1 MRLTSWILLSSLGL
15 AACGGGGEAPQLGG
29 TGSSAGDTPGD
40 TPGGILADLFV
51 ETLSASSATVEAGGS
66 LSVQDSV
73 RNAGQ
78 TAAGASVLAV
88 YLSTDESLDDD
99 DVLLGTRGVPALE
112 PGAASEAQGSLTVPA
127 GTPPGSYRLIA
138 FADAE
143 FDVVEAQ
150 ELNNLHVATG
160 ALTIEAGAL
169 ANLVPSQ
176 LSFSPASLDAGQL
189 LSVSEAVRNDGEGA
203 AGTFQV
209 GVYLS
214 LDPSITPSD
223 RLLGLRS
230 VSGLAVGALS
240 FGDDDLLVPANTP
253 EGTYWVG
260 VLVDVGGT
268 QPELDEFDNVLV
280 ASGQVSVHRPPRPD
294 LVATAVSFGATAIDA
309 GQTLTVANEVQNLG
323 VVDAGAFRVGCYI
336 SEDSEITTD
345 DLLLGERSLSG
356 LAIGATSAAQGS
368 YEVPAEIGA
377 GTRYIGLVVDHANA
391 ILEQDETNNALLAAG
406 TVEVSIPPLPDLRPT
421 ALSVS
426 PSVLQV
432 GESVTVVERVINEG
446 TAPAAPFRVGVY
458 LSTNPVIATTDV
470 LLGSRVVD
478 GLAMGGSSEA
488 QSSYALP
495 IGVAAGSWY
504 VGVIVDDL
512 RELPELQEGD
522 GTLLSPTLIDV
533 TAAPDPHP
541 DLVIEAIS
549 TPVQRVLSGGSLQV
563 LSTVRNEGD
572 LSSTSFQV
580 GIYLST
586 DATITTED
594 RLIGQRTVFSLGVG
608 FGSAQSFPY
617 TIPTDVP
624 LGFYRLGAIADN
636 GQVIAELDEDN
647 NALAAS
653 GQVEVY
659 VPPPPAPDLSVTSIA
674 VNTTTLTPGGSLTI
688 DDVVRNSGELAS
700 GTTRVA
706 FYLSEDSEVDTT
718 DTLLGVRTVAGLSV
732 GSESSGSTTVSLPS
746 GLAAG
751 SWTLAAIVDDTDS
764 VSESDEENNSKS
776 LSEALEV
783 E

>member
-1 MRLTSWILLSSLGL
+1 MRLTRWILLSSLGL
-15 AACGGGGEAPQLGG
+15 AACGGGGEAPQPGG
-29 TGSSAGDTPGD
+29 TGGSAGD

-51 ETLSASSATVEAGGS
+51 ESLSVSSTTVEAGGS

-88 YLSTDESLDDD
+88 YLSSDASLDDD
-99 DVLLGTRGVPALE
+99 DLLLGMRGVPALE

-127 GTPPGSYRLIA
+127 GTPAGSYRLIA

-143 FDVVEAQ
+143 YDVVEAQ
-150 ELNNLHVATG
+150 ELNNLRVAG
-160 ALTIEAGAL
+160 SALTVVAGPL
-169 ANLVPSQ
+169 ANLLPSQ
-176 LSFSPASLDAGQL
+176 LSFSPASLDAGQM

-214 LDPSITPSD
+214 LDPVITPSD

-230 VSGLAVGALS
+230 VAGLAVGALS
-240 FGDDDLLVPANTP
+240 FGDDDLLVPVNTP
-253 EGTYWVG
+253 EGAYWVG

-268 QPELDEFDNVLV
+268 QPELDEFDNAMV
-280 ASGQVSVHRPPRPD
+280 ASGQVTVHRPPRPD
-294 LVATAVSFGATAIDA
+294 LVAVAVSFGATAIDA
-309 GQTLTVANEVQNLG
+309 GQPLTVANEVQNLG
-323 VVDAGAFRVGCYI
+323 LVDAGAFRVGVYI
-336 SEDSEITTD
+336 SEDSVITTD
-345 DLLLGERSLSG
+345 DILLGERSLAG
-356 LAIGATSAAQGS
+356 LAVGGTSAAQGAF
-368 YEVPAEIGA
+368 EVPAEIGA
-377 GTRYIGLVVDHANA
+377 GTRYVGLVVDHLGA
-391 ILEQDETNNALLAAG
+391 ILEQDETNNVLLAAG

-426 PSVLQV
+426 PSVLQA

-446 TAPAAPFRVGVY
+446 TAPATSFRVGVY
-458 LSTNPVIATTDV
+458 LSSNPVIATTDV

-488 QSSYALP
+488 QSSYSLP
-495 IGVAAGSWY
+495 IGVSEGSWY

-512 RELPELQEGD
+512 RELAELQEGD

-533 TAAPDPHP
+533 TAAPDPRP

-549 TPVQRVLSGGSLQV
+549 TPVTRVLSGGSLQV

-580 GIYLST
+580 GIYIST
-586 DATITTED
+586 DAEITTED
-594 RLIGQRTVFSLGVG
+594 LLIGQRTVFSLGVG

-674 VNTTTLTPGGSLTI
+674 VNTTTLSPGGSLTI
-688 DDVVRNSGELAS
+688 DDVVRNGGELAS
-700 GTTRVA
+700 GSTRVA
-706 FYLSEDSEVDTT
+706 FYLSEDEEVDTT
-718 DTLLGVRTVAGLSV
+718 DTLLGVRTVAGLAV
-732 GSESSGSTTVSLPS
+732 GSESSGSTTVSLPAD
-746 GLAAG
+746 LAVG
-751 SWTLAAIVDDTDS
+751 SWTLAGIVDDTDA
-764 VSESDEENNSKS
+764 VSESNEENNSKS
-776 LSEALEV
+776 LGDALEV